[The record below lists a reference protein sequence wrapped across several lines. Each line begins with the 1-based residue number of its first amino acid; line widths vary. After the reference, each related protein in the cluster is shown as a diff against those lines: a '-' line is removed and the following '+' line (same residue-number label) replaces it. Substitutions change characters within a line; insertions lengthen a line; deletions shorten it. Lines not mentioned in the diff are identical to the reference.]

1 MAHTIYCR
9 IPTPAEKKEMERQ
22 EQLRKQKR
30 NQGSKAVTRQ
40 KPVSRFNKESKVWK
54 TYAEMT
60 PAEKRRIDDILQKS
74 NSQIRQRYGIGSKF
88 AGVDFR

>member
-1 MAHTIYCR
+1 MAIAYCR

-30 NQGSKAVTRQ
+30 SQESKAVTRQ

-60 PAEKRRIDDILQKS
+60 PAEKRKIDEITRKV
-74 NSQIRQRYGIGSKF
+74 NGQIRQRLGIKSDL
-88 AGVDFR
+88 AGIEYR

>member
-1 MAHTIYCR
+1 MAIAYCR

-30 NQGSKAVTRQ
+30 NQESKAVTRQ

-54 TYAEMT
+54 SYDEMT
-60 PAEKRRIDDILQKS
+60 PEEKRNIDEIMRKV
-74 NSQIRQRYGIGSKF
+74 NGQIRQRLGIKSDL
-88 AGVDFR
+88 AGIEYR